1 MCKDNY
7 KLSKKVSKV
16 FIKSINNSNYE
27 NVKNYLTALKPF
39 LTLEDSLK
47 PMKLEWVLGI
57 SEILSRKG
65 FREERFK
72 YGYEMIDKIG
82 DEACSYVSPI
92 ATGPVDDALLS

>member
-27 NVKNYLTALKPF
+27 NVRNYLTALKPF
-39 LTLEDSLK
+39 VMIEDSLK
-47 PMKLEWVLGI
+47 AMKLEWVFGV

-72 YGYEMIDKIG
+72 YGLEMVDKIG
-82 DEACSYVSPI
+82 DDACSYISPI
-92 ATGPVDDALLS
+92 ASGPVDDALLS